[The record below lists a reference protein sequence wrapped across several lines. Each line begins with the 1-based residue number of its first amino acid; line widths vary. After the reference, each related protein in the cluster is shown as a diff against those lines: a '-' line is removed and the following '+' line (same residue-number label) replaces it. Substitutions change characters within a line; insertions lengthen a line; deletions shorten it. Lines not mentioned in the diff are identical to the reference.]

1 MKILHYTGAYAPAWK
16 VGGPVRSVSQI
27 CEGLAARG
35 HEVTVLTT
43 NVELES
49 DPAIIPD
56 QVVDRNGVAVTY
68 FQAERNWT
76 GVRSS
81 GLETAISERIN
92 EFDIVH
98 VTGVWQPTSMAACRA
113 AESAGVPYVVSP
125 RGALGDYSWTQKRWK
140 KYPYWWLFERRNC
153 SAAAAVHYTTTMEA
167 QECVRFKLPGEVAL
181 IPNSVGLDFWR
192 YDHDAAKAWRAEQGI
207 SAKTR
212 VFLNAGRLHHKKGLD
227 LLPAALAEVECSNWK
242 MVFVGSDDDHTKEE
256 LINEFGRMG
265 LLGRIIFLDTLMP
278 EVLRGLYS
286 AADVFLLPSR
296 HENFGNVVI
305 EALACGCPTILSDQV
320 GVAEDLIEYPGVTV
334 LPNEPALWAQA
345 LNLVEIARERFDL
358 CERLDQCFSSDTVVR
373 KFEEIYINLA
383 ASLRT

>member
-1 MKILHYTGAYAPAWK
+1 M
-16 VGGPVRSVSQI
+16 RSVSQI

-43 NVELES
+43 NIELEE
-49 DPAIIPD
+49 DPTIIPN
-56 QVVDRNGVAVTY
+56 QVTDRNGVAVTY

-76 GVRSS
+76 GVRSRA
-81 GLETAISERIN
+81 LESAVRVRIT
-92 EFDIVH
+92 EFDTVH
-98 VTGVWQPTSMAACRA
+98 VTGVWQPTSVAACRA

-167 QECVRFKLPGEVAL
+167 QECTRFKLPGEVAL
-181 IPNSVGLDFWR
+181 IPNSVGLDFWG
-192 YDHDAAKAWRAEQGI
+192 YDGDAAQAWRAEQGI

-227 LLPAALAEVECSNWK
+227 LLPAALAEIGDSNWR
-242 MVFVGSDDDHTKEE
+242 MVFVGSEDDSTKKK
-256 LINEFGRMG
+256 LIHEFGRMG
-265 LLGRIIFLDTLMP
+265 LLKCIIFLDTLTP
-278 EVLRGLYS
+278 EILRGLYS

-305 EALACGCPTILSDQV
+305 EALACGCPVILSDKV
-320 GVAEDLIEYPGVTV
+320 GVAKDLIEFPGVTV
-334 LPNEPALWAQA
+334 LPNEHALWAQT
-345 LNLVEIARERFDL
+345 LSSVEITKGRLDL
-358 CERLDQCFSSDTVVR
+358 CEQLNQRFSVEAVAGR
-373 KFEEIYINLA
+373 FEEIYTDLLI
-383 ASLRT
+383 SLRS

>member
-1 MKILHYTGAYAPAWK
+1 MRVLHYTGAYAPAWK

-43 NVELES
+43 NVELEE
-49 DPAIIPD
+49 DPTIVPD
-56 QVVDRNGVAVTY
+56 QVMDRNGVAVTY

-81 GLETAISERIN
+81 GLEAAVRERIN

-113 AESAGVPYVVSP
+113 AESARVPYVVSP

-153 SAAAAVHYTTTMEA
+153 SAASAVHYTTTMEA
-167 QECVRFKLPGEVAL
+167 QECVRFKLPGKVAL

-192 YDHDAAKAWRAEQGI
+192 YDHEAAQAWRVEQGI

-265 LLGRIIFLDTLMP
+265 LLGRIIFLDTLTP

-296 HENFGNVVI
+296 HENFGNVAI
-305 EALACGCPTILSDQV
+305 EALACGCPLVISEHV
-320 GVAEDLIEYPGVTV
+320 GVAADLIEYPGVTV
-334 LPNEPALWAQA
+334 LPNDKSKWAQA
-345 LNLVEIARERFDL
+345 ISLVEASKD
-358 CERLDQCFSSDTVVR
+358 RLDLGCRLEQCFSGHVVVEHMER
-373 KFEEIYINLA
+373 LYRRLLA
-383 ASLRT
+383 VGN